1 MLNLLR
7 TCNEIK
13 FMITSEIHTLN
24 FILANILSKH
34 LSIEGAGERPS
45 IRTPAKVIY
54 VDPPHRY
61 AGEVA

>member
-1 MLNLLR
+1 
-7 TCNEIK
+7 
-13 FMITSEIHTLN
+13 MITSEIHTLN